1 MAKTSTRHPMSQDD
15 IFRAKFINAA
25 TLSPDGKSIAY
36 VLSETI
42 KVEDKEKQ
50 STSIWLQEIS
60 TGQSRRLT
68 RGAGSDSNPVFTN
81 NGNKILFLS
90 TRSKLPQ
97 IYSID
102 IDGGEAEALT
112 ELPQGAGPF
121 KLSPNGQWIA
131 FSAVEKPAEKHI
143 AQEHKHIRRPWYRF
157 DPVPAYLQDIG
168 QAVYLLRSTGGKP
181 KSLTPFNGMV
191 TNILWSPDS
200 NEIAYTETGLETHEF
215 VESDLNIVT
224 RNGKIR
230 QLVKNKILVPVF
242 WTLDGKDIGYL
253 GSDGSLASQNQ
264 LMLASTDNGKSRSR
278 TRKLDLMVGG
288 AIQISSP
295 ARTMQT
301 VQLSGDGKLAYVPV
315 SAGGEIRIYKIA
327 LSGREGCDILLGG
340 ERVMHLLAGNNG
352 RLVYTSQDLNTP
364 PEMYSLNLE
373 TQEETRLTQIN
384 DSWHSKIRLPDAE
397 HIKVRSAPGVDIEG
411 WILKPRHVRAP
422 YKTLLCIHGG
432 PHAGF
437 GYSFNCDYHE
447 LVGAGYAVL
456 TANPRG
462 STGYGDE
469 FSTCIFGVW
478 GKPETKDFNALL
490 DHLVKRGVSHK
501 DKLGVTGVSGGGHLS
516 GWLIGHTNRF
526 KAAVP
531 EQGVYSM
538 ISMWGT
544 SDAGKKLIELE
555 MGGELHKIPDTYW
568 ELSPLAYAHK
578 CKTPTLL
585 IQGEDDIR
593 CPMEQAEQMYAA
605 LEHHGCEVELL
616 RLKNCTH
623 GAQVGGDP
631 ALRRYRMDAMKKWF
645 GRYIK

>member
-1 MAKTSTRHPMSQDD
+1 MRQDD
-15 IFRAKFINAA
+15 IFQAKFINAA
-25 TLSPDGKSIAY
+25 TLSPDGNKIAY

-42 KVEDKEKQ
+42 KVKGKEKQ
-50 STSIWLQEIS
+50 STSIWLKEVN
-60 TGQSRRLT
+60 TGHSRRLT
-68 RGAGSDSNPVFTN
+68 RGAGSDSNPVFSN
-81 NGNKILFLS
+81 DGNKVLFLS
-90 TRSKLPQ
+90 TRTKLPQ
-97 IYSID
+97 IYSIK

-131 FSAVEKPAEKHI
+131 FSATEKPADKQ
-143 AQEHKHIRRPWYRF
+143 APLEHKHIHRPWYRF
-157 DPVPAYLQDIG
+157 DPVPGYLQDIR
-168 QAVYLLRSTGGKP
+168 QAVFLLRSSGGKARV
-181 KSLTPFNGMV
+181 LTPFNGMV

-200 NEIAYTETGLETHEF
+200 KEIAYTETGLEKHEF
-215 VESDLNIVT
+215 VESDLNIVS
-224 RNGKIR
+224 RSGKTR
-230 QLVKNKILVPVF
+230 QLLQNKILVPVF
-242 WTLDGKDIGYL
+242 WTLDGKDIGYF
-253 GSDGSLASQNQ
+253 GSEGSLANQNQ
-264 LMLASTDNGKSRSR
+264 LMLISTDGGKPRSR

-288 AIQISSP
+288 AVQIGSP
-295 ARTMQT
+295 ARTIQT
-301 VQLSGDGKLAYVPV
+301 AQLSSDGKFAYVPV
-315 SAGGEIRIYKIA
+315 SAGGELRIYQVA
-327 LSGREGCDILLGG
+327 LNGRERCETLLGG
-340 ERVMHLLAGNNG
+340 ERVMHLLAGNNNC
-352 RLVYTSQDLNTP
+352 LVYTSQDLNTP
-364 PEMYSLNLE
+364 PELYSLDLE
-373 TQEETRLTQIN
+373 TREEIRLTQIN
-384 DSWHSKIRLPDAE
+384 ESWHSKIRLPDAE
-397 HIKVRSAPGVDIEG
+397 HIKVRSAPGVEVEG

-456 TANPRG
+456 TTNPRG
-462 STGYGDE
+462 STGYGDD
-469 FSTCIFGVW
+469 FSTSIFGIW
-478 GKPETKDFNALL
+478 GKPETRDFNALL
-490 DHLVKRGVSHK
+490 DHLVKRGISHEH
-501 DKLGVTGVSGGGHLS
+501 KLGVTGVSGGGHLS

-531 EQGVYSM
+531 EQGVYNM

-568 ELSPLAYAHK
+568 ALSPLAHAHK

-623 GAQVGGDP
+623 AAQVGGDP
-631 ALRRYRMDAMKKWF
+631 ALRRYRMNAMKKWF
-645 GRYIK
+645 ARYIK